1 MPPGSLPRFDAPR
14 PVRYTI
20 ADLERETGV
29 SARTIRFYITEGLL
43 PPAYG
48 RGPSATYDTAHLL
61 RLRYIQFLKDERL
74 SLSGIKERLSQLT
87 DEHIAAAMQVRTRPE
102 AHRWRRVLLY
112 DGLELHVRE
121 GREAERDFELERAV
135 DQIVDFADS
144 ALDDLG
150 RQQ

>member
-1 MPPGSLPRFDAPR
+1 MPPGNLPRFDAQR

-20 ADLERETGV
+20 ADLERETGI

-61 RLRYIQFLKDERL
+61 RLRYIQLLKDERL

-87 DEHIAAAMQVRTRPE
+87 DDHIAAAMQVRTRPE
-102 AHRWRRVLLY
+102 AHRWRRVILH

-121 GREAERDFELERAV
+121 GHEAARDFELERAV
-135 DQIVDFADS
+135 DQIVEYAHS
-144 ALDDLG
+144 ALDDVR
-150 RQQ
+150 RQR